1 MEDRP
6 SGTRQVRP
14 GDGEEENPRRGMRD
28 SPARR
33 AHPDGGTR
41 RRPHRG
47 ADGGHGGVLQP
58 PAVAEHPARHGLQR
72 AARPVQ
78 RPQAVR
84 LRRGQVHEEVHP
96 GPEHGAVRAVGVYG
110 IRVGQAAED
119 HCRGDERA
127 GPAHAEEREVQREHA
142 EQDAQEPRLH
152 RRVPPRRHHGR
163 RRNARPCRRGDFR
176 ARAKAVRREQAQGFP
191 AGARHGRQRRS
202 ALLAHGQ
209 ALLR

>member
-1 MEDRP
+1 
-6 SGTRQVRP
+6 
-14 GDGEEENPRRGMRD
+14 MRD
-28 SPARR
+28 SPVGR

-96 GPEHGAVRAVGVYG
+96 GPEHGAVRAVGV
-110 IRVGQAAED
+110 
-119 HCRGDERA
+119 
-127 GPAHAEEREVQREHA
+127 
-142 EQDAQEPRLH
+142 
-152 RRVPPRRHHGR
+152 
-163 RRNARPCRRGDFR
+163 
-176 ARAKAVRREQAQGFP
+176 
-191 AGARHGRQRRS
+191 
-202 ALLAHGQ
+202 
-209 ALLR
+209 

>member
-6 SGTRQVRP
+6 PGTRQVRS

-28 SPARR
+28 SPAGR

-72 AARPVQ
+72 AARPV
-78 RPQAVR
+78 
-84 LRRGQVHEEVHP
+84 
-96 GPEHGAVRAVGVYG
+96 
-110 IRVGQAAED
+110 
-119 HCRGDERA
+119 
-127 GPAHAEEREVQREHA
+127 
-142 EQDAQEPRLH
+142 
-152 RRVPPRRHHGR
+152 
-163 RRNARPCRRGDFR
+163 
-176 ARAKAVRREQAQGFP
+176 
-191 AGARHGRQRRS
+191 RQRRP